1 MKSDTAKT
9 LRAFL
14 IELAI
19 YALLVV
25 GYFFLVLHF
34 LGGWLQQLE
43 VHHRNT
49 YGGVVHLLLTRP
61 AVVLWEV
68 VNPFFLPLP
77 RRPGLNTVFSIFPG
91 PHNPVHLLIPRFL
104 LRIPAR

>member
-1 MKSDTAKT
+1 MKKETTRT
-9 LRAFL
+9 LRAFA

-25 GYFFLVLHF
+25 VYFFLVLHF

-49 YGGVVHLLLTRP
+49 YGGVAILLIIGQ
-61 AVVLWEV
+61 AVVLENV
-68 VNPFFLPLP
+68 TTL
-77 RRPGLNTVFSIFPG
+77 
-91 PHNPVHLLIPRFL
+91 L
-104 LRIPAR
+104 LRLIRGRSE

>member
-1 MKSDTAKT
+1 MKSEPAKT

-34 LGGWLQQLE
+34 LGGWLHQLDI
-43 VHHRNT
+43 HHRYT
-49 YGGVVHLLLTRP
+49 YAGVAILLIIGQ
-61 AVVLWEV
+61 AVVLENV
-68 VNPFFLPLP
+68 TTL
-77 RRPGLNTVFSIFPG
+77 
-91 PHNPVHLLIPRFL
+91 L
-104 LRIPAR
+104 LRLLRGRSE

>member
-14 IELAI
+14 IELVI

-49 YGGVVHLLLTRP
+49 YGGVAILLIIGQ
-61 AVVLWEV
+61 AVVLENV
-68 VNPFFLPLP
+68 TTL
-77 RRPGLNTVFSIFPG
+77 
-91 PHNPVHLLIPRFL
+91 L
-104 LRIPAR
+104 LRLIRGRSE